1 MVMTTKTN
9 NKHGASKGIVN
20 NPRGANQYAPGK
32 GLGEKNSALY
42 LRISE
47 SDKQKLKEAAQKN
60 KMSLSNWL
68 LTVALEAARG

>member
-1 MVMTTKTN
+1 MTTK
-9 NKHGASKGIVN
+9 KRGASKGIVN
-20 NPRGANQYAPGK
+20 NPKGANQYAPGK

-60 KMSLSNWL
+60 KMTLSNWL
-68 LTVALEAARG
+68 LSVALEAAKG